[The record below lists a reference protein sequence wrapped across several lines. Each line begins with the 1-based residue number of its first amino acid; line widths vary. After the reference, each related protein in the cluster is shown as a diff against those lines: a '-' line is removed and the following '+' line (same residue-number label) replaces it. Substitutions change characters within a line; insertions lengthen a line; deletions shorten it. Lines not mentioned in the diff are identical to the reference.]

1 MQLAKEEEA
10 DASRGI
16 LPLHDITASSF
27 LHTGLN
33 IEEHNDGNVVDTSK
47 KIKDMPLWL
56 PSSLPAS
63 LPQQLRTTGI
73 SPGLTDKEL
82 RLRRTLT
89 GLVLFKKLNVSG
101 MGQKKNTKMRT
112 LFQRFNQKTLRA
124 AERFC
129 AARKALEVLDPGGDW
144 QTRLQVLRPEDI
156 CGPGRERAD
165 KKERRPEMCE
175 KQREESWIWLVS
187 RGEMSQDIGVME
199 EHLDA
204 NLRVEWAKSQARA
217 ARWSE
222 QVDLVAEEMRR
233 TLAFLEWR
241 AGWWRCQASRRVD
254 ISEQVHHGLVAY
266 AERQADLLKRIAGGH
281 VKH

>member
-1 MQLAKEEEA
+1 
-10 DASRGI
+10 
-16 LPLHDITASSF
+16 
-27 LHTGLN
+27 
-33 IEEHNDGNVVDTSK
+33 
-47 KIKDMPLWL
+47 
-56 PSSLPAS
+56 
-63 LPQQLRTTGI
+63 
-73 SPGLTDKEL
+73 
-82 RLRRTLT
+82 
-89 GLVLFKKLNVSG
+89 

-124 AERFC
+124 AERYR

-156 CGPGRERAD
+156 CGPGWERAD

-175 KQREESWIWLVS
+175 KRREESWIWLVS

-281 VKH
+281 VKHWLPILKVNSIVSDWAVKYLASGMSAAAGGEVGSDDSDDAKVDDSEEDIFDDSDLE